1 VIYDYDK
8 EINDVKKEVKEKFIE
23 YTMKTPYKEKYHK
36 ENENMIFKVF
46 ENKKALKG
54 DIIFIHG
61 IGPNNIKYLQWY
73 AEYFS
78 KKGYRTTMTILP
90 YHYKRKSS
98 DLMDGDPFY
107 SSDPD
112 KCIQL
117 FHNAVK
123 DIRKTIDYISKFD
136 DFDKKN
142 LHVMGVSFG
151 GIIGTLLLALD
162 KRINKGILTIT
173 GGNWRWINFYSPYTD
188 RVREEYRTKG
198 NAYGCNGEEFCA
210 KNFRSDAQKFIKENF
225 FSLDDIFEKSPIPCY
240 AYDPLSFA
248 PFVENKVLFIQG
260 KYDKIIPKK
269 ASEELYE
276 MFPNVKKKVFPAGH
290 KSSILFK
297 RIIARWAINFI
308 EKSD

>member
-1 VIYDYDK
+1 
-8 EINDVKKEVKEKFIE
+8 
-23 YTMKTPYKEKYHK
+23 
-36 ENENMIFKVF
+36 
-46 ENKKALKG
+46 
-54 DIIFIHG
+54 
-61 IGPNNIKYLQWY
+61 
-73 AEYFS
+73 
-78 KKGYRTTMTILP
+78 
-90 YHYKRKSS
+90 
-98 DLMDGDPFY
+98 
-107 SSDPD
+107 
-112 KCIQL
+112 
-117 FHNAVK
+117 
-123 DIRKTIDYISKFD
+123 
-136 DFDKKN
+136 
-142 LHVMGVSFG
+142 MGVSFG